1 MVELDRAAPRRESA
15 PPQEAGLAGR
25 IYALRADLERALWH
39 HDPDESWILRGLRA
53 TGQLGVLT
61 VWGFESDQLLLRA
74 SGLTYITALSVI
86 PMLGVVIAILGMVG
100 GNEALVDFAIVQLT
114 TVAPDVRDV
123 VRGYVENLNLSGF
136 GAIGGAIV
144 FGTAIFAL
152 RHLERTL
159 NDIWGVESSRSWAR
173 RFSDYLAVM
182 VVGPITTGLA
192 VSVAT
197 TLQNETILGK
207 LLEIPGFERIYGFGL
222 SQTPL
227 LILFFGFTFLY
238 WFFPNTTVRLRAAA
252 LGGLVAAVLFLLAR
266 TVYVKFQVGAATY
279 EAVFGALSA
288 VPLILAWLYACWA
301 VVLLGAEVAFAAQ
314 NLGSARREVRAGVAS
329 PAHREAVALE
339 LAVAVAR
346 AFRDQ
351 AGPPTAEE
359 LANELVEPVRDVR
372 RLLIELEQAGLL
384 RFVLARE
391 GEDWRVVPGRP
402 IAELTVGD
410 VLRVVRGRVGM
421 EMSSSSGDA
430 GSSEASVRHAPAVQ
444 KTLARLESAWGSI
457 ADGVSLEALLTPQA
471 VPASP
476 KAPSS

>member
-1 MVELDRAAPRRESA
+1 MVELDRAAARREDA
-15 PPQEAGLAGR
+15 PTPPEGLAAR
-25 IYALRADLERALWH
+25 LAALRTDFARELWRL
-39 HDPDESWILRGLRA
+39 DPDEPWILRGLRVTA
-53 TGQLGVLT
+53 QLCVLT
-61 VWGFESDQLLLRA
+61 VRGFESDRLLLRA

-114 TVAPDVRDV
+114 TVAPEVRDV

-136 GAIGGAIV
+136 GTIGGAIV

-152 RHLERTL
+152 RHLEQTL

-182 VVGPITTGLA
+182 VVAPITTGLA

-197 TLQNETILGK
+197 TLQNETMVGR
-207 LLEIPGFERIYGFGL
+207 LLEIPGFERIYGLGL

-227 LILFFGFTFLY
+227 IMLFLGFTFLY

-252 LGGLVAAVLFLLAR
+252 LGGLVAAVLFLVAR

-314 NLGSARREVRAGVAS
+314 NLGSARREIRAGVAS
-329 PAHREAVALE
+329 PAHREAVAVE

-346 AFRDQ
+346 AFRAQ
-351 AGPPTAEE
+351 ASPPTAEQ
-359 LANELVEPVRDVR
+359 LANDLVEPVRAVR
-372 RLLIELEQAGLL
+372 RLLAELEQAGLL

-410 VLRVVRGRVGM
+410 VLRVVRGQPGT
-421 EMSSSSGDA
+421 ESTPSPASSG
-430 GSSEASVRHAPAVQ
+430 RHDPKVQ
-444 KTLARLESAWGSI
+444 ATLARLESAWGSI
-457 ADGVSLEALLTPQA
+457 ADGVSLESLLTQR
-471 VPASP
+471 PADP
-476 KAPSS
+476 EETPV

>member
-1 MVELDRAAPRRESA
+1 MAELDRAAAQREGGVPA
-15 PPQEAGLAGR
+15 REEGLAAR
-25 IYALRADLERALWH
+25 LSALRADLERELWH
-39 HDPDESWILRGLRA
+39 LDPDEPWIRRGLRA
-53 TGQLGVLT
+53 TAQLCVLT
-61 VWGFESDQLLLRA
+61 IWGFESDRLLLRA

-86 PMLGVVIAILGMVG
+86 PMLGVAIAILGMVG

-114 TVAPDVRDV
+114 TVAPEVRDV

-136 GAIGGAIV
+136 GAIGGAVV

-152 RHLERTL
+152 RHLEQTL
-159 NDIWGVESSRSWAR
+159 NDIWGVTSSRSWAR

-182 VVGPITTGLA
+182 VVAPITTGLA

-197 TLQNETILGK
+197 TLQNETIVGR

-222 SQTPL
+222 NQTPL
-227 LILFFGFTFLY
+227 LILFLGFTFLY

-252 LGGLVAAVLFLLAR
+252 LGGLVAAVLFLVAR

-314 NLGSARREVRAGVAS
+314 NLGSARREIRAGEAS
-329 PAHREAVALE
+329 PAHREAVAVE

-351 AGPPTAEE
+351 ASPPTAEQ
-359 LANELVEPVRDVR
+359 LANELGEPVRDVR
-372 RLLIELEQAGLL
+372 RLLTELEQAGLL

-402 IAELTVGD
+402 IAELSVGD
-410 VLRVVRGRVGM
+410 VLRVIRGRTGM
-421 EMSSSSGDA
+421 EPTSKSA
-430 GSSEASVRHAPAVQ
+430 AWSESPDPKVQ
-444 KTLARLESAWGSI
+444 ATLIRLESAWGSI
-457 ADGVSLEALLTPQA
+457 ADGVTLEALLAPQ
-471 VPASP
+471 PA
-476 KAPSS
+476 APSEPPV